1 MIDNNNKTS
10 AQSDRE
16 IVITRVFDAPR
27 ELVFEAWTDPKHITQ
42 WWGPKGF
49 TTRVTQLDLRPGGKW
64 RYVMI
69 GPDGTE
75 YPATGTFREI
85 VPPERIV
92 TSDEFDEG
100 FEKVMNADLPRGMV
114 MTAIF
119 EDLAGKTK
127 LTLRIMHESVADR
140 RKHEEM
146 GVVAGW
152 NSSLESLDEYLA
164 KTIDERVLD

>member
-27 ELVFEAWTDPKHITQ
+27 KLVFEAWTDPKHVAQ

-85 VPPERIV
+85 IPPERIV

-152 NSSLESLDEYLA
+152 NSSLECLDEYLA
-164 KTIDERVLD
+164 KMVEERVLD

>member
-1 MIDNNNKTS
+1 MLNQNRSTQPDRET
-10 AQSDRE
+10 DRE

-27 ELVFEAWTDPKHITQ
+27 ELVFKAWTEPNHVEQ

-49 TTRVTQLDLRPGGKW
+49 TTRVTKLDLRPGGQS

-75 YPATGTFREI
+75 YPSEGVFQEI
-85 VPPERIV
+85 VPPKRIV
-92 TSDEFDEG
+92 TTDDFGEG
-100 FEKVMNADLPRGMV
+100 IEQVLDADLPQGMIV
-114 MTAIF
+114 TVLF
-119 EDLAGKTK
+119 EDLVGKTR
-127 LTLRIMHESVADR
+127 LTIQIMHESADDR

-152 NSSLESLDEYLA
+152 NSSLDCLEEYLA
-164 KTIDERVLD
+164 KL